1 MLARVWSGGWQTKAR
16 LPLSTIVYLRANR
29 SAAMYS
35 CINCTAN
42 MLSSRSLRIKTLLL
56 AIPLIVILSY
66 ISFQRRQFPEW
77 PSFVPSLHL
86 NHNSTTH
93 APLTSQILPSD
104 PHKTISTE
112 THISVV
118 PTPKPNYTHVQTL
131 PTPQAS
137 NPALKISDHRIQNS
151 TQAVQVHHIPSIN
164 AKHNT
169 TIHSNTSTSLKHPL
183 SHASDPLFRTRQIEF
198 WRSFESLLTEN
209 PPDCKPPT
217 RLGNAGMQAFVPSK
231 ELTRPKFLEM
241 PQRSV
246 EKMRNAH
253 TKFVEGIKGNYSELA
268 FITGSE
274 GLVST
279 AGGDYLPVFVISLRM
294 LRRTG
299 TTLPVEVFM
308 ADHEEY
314 EEHICEVVLPSLNA
328 RCVIL
333 SDTLESGQGSVRIT
347 RYQLKVFAMIFSSFE
362 SILFLDADSFPIQN
376 PEPLF
381 ASQLFREHG
390 FITWPDFWASS
401 ASAYFYDITGQ
412 NVPPMADRASTE
424 AGEILLSKKT
434 HRKSLLL
441 AAYYNYYGPTHYYPL
456 LSQGS
461 PGEGDKETFLA
472 AATVLKESFYATSEP
487 VKPIGHVNQAGGIAA
502 SAMVQYDPIQD
513 YDLTQK
519 GLWRVKD
526 PKVAEQPRPFFVHA
540 HYPKFNPATIFDAG
554 SPTKDASGNDQPV
567 WTEEE
572 ITIKSFHVRLEKTF
586 WEEIKWTACEL
597 EGDFKTWREKK
608 NICENVTRYWKNVHD
623 TPPSS
628 SQRRRKERTH

>member
-1 MLARVWSGGWQTKAR
+1 
-16 LPLSTIVYLRANR
+16 
-29 SAAMYS
+29 
-35 CINCTAN
+35 
-42 MLSSRSLRIKTLLL
+42 MLSSRSLQIKTLLL
-56 AIPLIVILSY
+56 AIPLIVIISY
-66 ISFQRRQFPEW
+66 ISFQHRQFPEW

-86 NHNSTTH
+86 IHNSTHAPTSQTLSSYLHQTTATH
-93 APLTSQILPSD
+93 A
-104 PHKTISTE
+104 
-112 THISVV
+112 SVV
-118 PTPKPNYTHVQTL
+118 STLKPTLDRVNTI
-131 PTPQAS
+131 PTPQVP

-151 TQAVQVHHIPSIN
+151 TQVVQVHDTPPIN
-164 AKHNT
+164 TEQNKT
-169 TIHSNTSTSLKHPL
+169 FHSNSSTSL
-183 SHASDPLFRTRQIEF
+183 SHASHPISRMRQIEF
-198 WRSFESLLTEN
+198 WRSFEPLLTEN
-209 PPDCKPPT
+209 PPDCEPPI
-217 RLGNAGMQAFVPSK
+217 RLGNAGSQAYVPSK
-231 ELTRPKFLEM
+231 ELIRPKFLEM
-241 PQRSV
+241 PQKSV

-253 TKFVEGIKGNYSELA
+253 TKFIERIKGDHLELD
-268 FITGSE
+268 FIPGSE

-314 EEHICEVVLPSLNA
+314 EEHICTVVLPTLNA

-333 SDTLESGQGSVRIT
+333 SDILESAQPSARIT
-347 RYQLKVFAMIFSSFE
+347 RYQFKVFAMIFSSFE

-381 ASQLFREHG
+381 TSQLFREHG
-390 FITWPDFWASS
+390 LITWPDFWASS
-401 ASAYFYDITGQ
+401 TSTYFYEITGQ
-412 NVPPMADRASTE
+412 NVPSMADRASTE
-424 AGEILLSKKT
+424 SGEILLSKKT
-434 HRKSLLL
+434 HQRSLLL
-441 AAYYNYYGPTHYYPL
+441 AVYYNYYGPTYYYLL

-472 AATVLKESFYATSEP
+472 AASVLGESFYTVSEP
-487 VKPIGHVNQAGGIAA
+487 VKPIGHLNKDGGISG

-526 PKVAEQPRPFFVHA
+526 PSVAEQPRPFFVHA

-567 WTEEE
+567 WTEEK
-572 ITIKSFHVRLEKTF
+572 ITIESLNAKLEKVF

-597 EGDFKTWREKK
+597 EGEFKTWREKK
-608 NICENVTRYWKNVHD
+608 NICENVTRYWEKVHD
-623 TPPSS
+623 TSP
-628 SQRRRKERTH
+628 